1 MGIER
6 GNPNEQENQSNNKT
20 WVTYTM
26 SKAGLIT
33 TIGITTL
40 MIIDLFFVL
49 FGGTGSSI
57 SNFMINVGFKSPM
70 VVFGMGYLMGHLTGY
85 MYPDKTKQ

>member
-1 MGIER
+1 MKE
-6 GNPNEQENQSNNKT
+6 

-26 SKAGLIT
+26 SKAGLVT
-33 TIGITTL
+33 TICITTL

-49 FGGTGSSI
+49 FGGTGSSV

-85 MYPDKTKQ
+85 MWPEKKEEKK